1 MYRHTARRASISN
14 LHSTS
19 IAPVVRSYK
28 FRTRSAVEWPPRY
41 RLQHCCGLERAE
53 WGQKYHSSQPKL
65 ANFISTHPSPQRFIN
80 FISTHPSPQRFINF
94 ISTHP
99 STQRFIPPPLKIGR
113 KKAHDTYDLWPH
125 LRVKRSKVKVIR
137 SQVKIALVSKG
148 GTQLV
153 WNKFYKH
160 QCRVSLLS
168 FIIRRIRSV
177 TACLHWRNSRRHC

>member
-41 RLQHCCGLERAE
+41 RLQHCCGLES
-53 WGQKYHSSQPKL
+53 WMGGGQKYHSSQPKL
-65 ANFISTHPSPQRFIN
+65 AN

-125 LRVKRSKVKVIR
+125 LRVKRSKVNVIR